1 MSYRKKNKSD
11 LTTTNPLGRLPTGRA
26 IGAYIKSIINNSLY
40 DFHEWEAFR
49 VTKVFTDRT
58 SDLRGAVT
66 GQFVI
71 EPNQDVLGGVVRPFF
86 GNGILQVPVAGEHV
100 GVVEFNGRHYYIG
113 TINQKGQI
121 RENTLVDKPYPLPNL
136 KFSEDDTFKRKEIS
150 PINITEGS
158 TLYEGRFGQSI
169 HFDRNKD
176 NDLPVIRIG
185 VKSSNKV
192 LGGIAVPVDDSFEN
206 SDSMIV
212 LTSGGEKFSKNKFED
227 GKIDGKKILLKSDG
241 IFISGGQEIRLNSSN
256 VKLGGADKLEPVV
269 KGDTLIVFLEEILT
283 QLGTAANAFTT
294 DKGGG
299 TALQAAIEE
308 LKLTLST
315 KKDSLLS
322 KKVKTQ

>member
-1 MSYRKKNKSD
+1 MSYIKKNKSD

-40 DFHEWEAFR
+40 DFHEWEALR

-71 EPNQDVLGGVVRPFF
+71 EPNQDILGGVVRPFF

-136 KFSEDDTFKRKEIS
+136 KFSDDDTFKRKEIS

-176 NDLPVIRIG
+176 NDSPVIRIG

-241 IFISGGQEIRLNSSN
+241 IFIDGEVRLGSS
-256 VKLGGADKLEPVV
+256 KDSLEPVV
-269 KGDTLIVFLEEILT
+269 KGDTLILFLEAILT

-299 TALQAAIEE
+299 TALQAAVEA
-308 LKLTLST
+308 LKQTLSNIE
-315 KKDSLLS
+315 DSLLS
-322 KKVKTQ
+322 SKVKTQ

>member
-26 IGAYIKSIINNSLY
+26 IGAYIKSIINNSLN
-40 DFHEWEAFR
+40 DFHEWEALR

-66 GQFVI
+66 GQFVV
-71 EPNQDVLGGVVRPFF
+71 EPNQDILGGVVRPFF

-136 KFSEDDTFKRKEIS
+136 KFSDDDTFKRKEIS

-176 NDLPVIRIG
+176 NDSPVIRIG

-241 IFISGGQEIRLNSSN
+241 IFIDGEVRLGSS
-256 VKLGGADKLEPVV
+256 KDSLEPVV
-269 KGDTLIVFLEEILT
+269 KGDTLILFLEAILT

-299 TALQAAIEE
+299 TALQAAVEA
-308 LKLTLST
+308 LKQTLSNIE
-315 KKDSLLS
+315 DSLLS
-322 KKVKTQ
+322 SKVKTQ

>member
-176 NDLPVIRIG
+176 NDSPVIRIG

-241 IFISGGQEIRLNSSN
+241 IFIDGEVRLGSS
-256 VKLGGADKLEPVV
+256 KDSLEPVV
-269 KGDTLIVFLEEILT
+269 KGDTLILFLETMLT
-283 QLGTAANAFTT
+283 QLSTAANAFTT

-299 TALQAAIEE
+299 TALQAAVEA
-308 LKLTLST
+308 LKTTLSNIE
-315 KKDSLLS
+315 DSLLS
-322 KKVKTQ
+322 SKVKTQ

>member
-40 DFHEWEAFR
+40 DFHEWEALR

-66 GQFVI
+66 GQFVV
-71 EPNQDVLGGVVRPFF
+71 EPNQDILGGVVRPFF

-176 NDLPVIRIG
+176 NDSPVIRIG

-241 IFISGGQEIRLNSSN
+241 IFIDGEVRLGSS
-256 VKLGGADKLEPVV
+256 KDSLEPVV
-269 KGDTLIVFLEEILT
+269 KGDTLILFLETILT

-294 DKGGG
+294 YKGGG
-299 TALQAAIEE
+299 TALQTAVEV
-308 LKLTLST
+308 LKQTLSNIE
-315 KKDSLLS
+315 DSLLS
-322 KKVKTQ
+322 SKVKTQ

>member
-192 LGGIAVPVDDSFEN
+192 FGGIAVPVDDSFEN

-241 IFISGGQEIRLNSSN
+241 IFIDGEVRLGTA
-256 VKLGGADKLEPVV
+256 VEKDLQPVV
-269 KGDTLIVFLEEILT
+269 KGDDLLQFLDT
-283 QLGTAANAFTT
+283 
-294 DKGGG
+294 
-299 TALQAAIEE
+299 
-308 LKLTLST
+308 
-315 KKDSLLS
+315 LLS
-322 KKVKTQ
+322 KLQLVAPKITGPSTAAGAELLKVVAELKAELKKKTILSSKVKTQ

>member
-1 MSYRKKNKSD
+1 M
-11 LTTTNPLGRLPTGRA
+11 
-26 IGAYIKSIINNSLY
+26 
-40 DFHEWEAFR
+40 
-49 VTKVFTDRT
+49 TKVFTDRT

-66 GQFVI
+66 GQFVV
-71 EPNQDVLGGVVRPFF
+71 EPNQDILGGVVRPFF

-136 KFSEDDTFKRKEIS
+136 KFSDDDTFKRKEIS

-176 NDLPVIRIG
+176 NDSPVIRIG

-241 IFISGGQEIRLNSSN
+241 IFIDGEVRLGSS
-256 VKLGGADKLEPVV
+256 KDSLEPVV
-269 KGDTLIVFLEEILT
+269 KGDTLILFLEAILT

-299 TALQAAIEE
+299 TALQAAVEA
-308 LKLTLST
+308 LKQTLSNIE
-315 KKDSLLS
+315 DSLLS
-322 KKVKTQ
+322 SKVKTQ

>member
-40 DFHEWEAFR
+40 DFHEWEALR

-71 EPNQDVLGGVVRPFF
+71 EPNQDILGGVVRPFF

-176 NDLPVIRIG
+176 NDSPVIRIG

-241 IFISGGQEIRLNSSN
+241 IFIDGEVRLGSS
-256 VKLGGADKLEPVV
+256 KDSLEPVV
-269 KGDTLIVFLEEILT
+269 KGDTLILFLEAILT

-299 TALQAAIEE
+299 TALQAAVEA
-308 LKLTLST
+308 LKQTLSNID
-315 KKDSLLS
+315 DSLLS
-322 KKVKTQ
+322 SKVKTQ

>member
-40 DFHEWEAFR
+40 DFHEWEALR

-71 EPNQDVLGGVVRPFF
+71 EPNQDILGGVVRPFF

-212 LTSGGEKFSKNKFED
+212 LTSGGEKFSKNKFE
-227 GKIDGKKILLKSDG
+227 GGQIDGKKILLKSDG
-241 IFISGGQEIRLNSSN
+241 IFIDGEVRLGTA
-256 VKLGGADKLEPVV
+256 VEKDLQPVV
-269 KGDTLIVFLEEILT
+269 KGDDLLQFLDT
-283 QLGTAANAFTT
+283 
-294 DKGGG
+294 
-299 TALQAAIEE
+299 
-308 LKLTLST
+308 
-315 KKDSLLS
+315 LLS
-322 KKVKTQ
+322 KLQLVAPKITGPSTAAGAELLKVVAELKAELKKKTILSSKVKTQ

>member
-176 NDLPVIRIG
+176 NDSPVIRIG

-241 IFISGGQEIRLNSSN
+241 IFIDGEVRLGSS
-256 VKLGGADKLEPVV
+256 KDSLEPVV
-269 KGDTLIVFLEEILT
+269 KGDTLILFLEAILT

-299 TALQAAIEE
+299 TALQAAVEG
-308 LKLTLST
+308 LKQTLSQIE
-315 KKDSLLS
+315 DSLLS

>member
-40 DFHEWEAFR
+40 DFHEWEALR

-71 EPNQDVLGGVVRPFF
+71 EPNQDILGGVVRPFF

-136 KFSEDDTFKRKEIS
+136 KFSDDDTFKRKEIS

-176 NDLPVIRIG
+176 NDSPVIRIG

-241 IFISGGQEIRLNSSN
+241 IFIDGEVRLGSS
-256 VKLGGADKLEPVV
+256 KDSLEPVV
-269 KGDTLIVFLEEILT
+269 KGDTLILFLETILT

-299 TALQAAIEE
+299 TALQTAVEVLKQTLSNIEE
-308 LKLTLST
+308 
-315 KKDSLLS
+315 SLLS
-322 KKVKTQ
+322 SKEKTQ

>member
-11 LTTTNPLGRLPTGRA
+11 LTTTNPLGRLPSGRA

-192 LGGIAVPVDDSFEN
+192 FGGIAVPVDDSFEN

-212 LTSGGEKFSKNKFED
+212 LTSGGEKFSKNKFE
-227 GKIDGKKILLKSDG
+227 GGQIDGKKILLKSDG
-241 IFISGGQEIRLNSSN
+241 IFIDGEVRLGTA
-256 VKLGGADKLEPVV
+256 VEKDLQPVV
-269 KGDTLIVFLEEILT
+269 KGDDLLQFLDT
-283 QLGTAANAFTT
+283 
-294 DKGGG
+294 
-299 TALQAAIEE
+299 
-308 LKLTLST
+308 
-315 KKDSLLS
+315 LLS
-322 KKVKTQ
+322 KLQLVAPKITGPSTAAGAELLKVVAELKAELKKKTILSSKVKTQ

>member
-11 LTTTNPLGRLPTGRA
+11 LTTTNPLGRLPSGRA

-40 DFHEWEAFR
+40 DFHEWEALR

-71 EPNQDVLGGVVRPFF
+71 EPNQDILGGVVRPFF

-176 NDLPVIRIG
+176 NDSPVIRIG

-241 IFISGGQEIRLNSSN
+241 IFIDGEVRLGSS
-256 VKLGGADKLEPVV
+256 KDSLEPVV
-269 KGDTLIVFLEEILT
+269 KGDTLILFLEAILT

-299 TALQAAIEE
+299 TALQAAVEG
-308 LKLTLST
+308 LKQTLSQIE
-315 KKDSLLS
+315 DSLLS

>member
-241 IFISGGQEIRLNSSN
+241 IFIDGEVRLGSS
-256 VKLGGADKLEPVV
+256 KDSLEPVV
-269 KGDTLIVFLEEILT
+269 KGDTLILFLEAILT

-299 TALQAAIEE
+299 TALQTAVEA
-308 LKLTLST
+308 LKTTLSNIE
-315 KKDSLLS
+315 DSLLS
-322 KKVKTQ
+322 SKVKTQ

>member
-11 LTTTNPLGRLPTGRA
+11 LTTTNPLGRLPSGRA

-40 DFHEWEAFR
+40 DFHEWEALR

-71 EPNQDVLGGVVRPFF
+71 EPNQDILGGVVRPFF

-150 PINITEGS
+150 PINITEDS

-176 NDLPVIRIG
+176 NDSPVIRIG

-241 IFISGGQEIRLNSSN
+241 IFIDGEVRLGSS
-256 VKLGGADKLEPVV
+256 KDSLEPVV
-269 KGDTLIVFLEEILT
+269 KGDTLILFLEAILT

-299 TALQAAIEE
+299 TALQAAVEG
-308 LKLTLST
+308 LKQTLSQIE
-315 KKDSLLS
+315 DSLLS

>member
-192 LGGIAVPVDDSFEN
+192 LGGVAVPVDDSFEN

-241 IFISGGQEIRLNSSN
+241 IFIDGEVRLGSS
-256 VKLGGADKLEPVV
+256 KDSLEPVV
-269 KGDTLIVFLEEILT
+269 KGDTLILFLETMLT
-283 QLGTAANAFTT
+283 QLSTAANAFTT

-299 TALQAAIEE
+299 TALQAAVEA
-308 LKLTLST
+308 LKTTLSNIE
-315 KKDSLLS
+315 DSLLS
-322 KKVKTQ
+322 SKVKTQ

>member
-212 LTSGGEKFSKNKFED
+212 LTSGGEKFSKNKFE
-227 GKIDGKKILLKSDG
+227 GGQIDGKKILLKSDG
-241 IFISGGQEIRLNSSN
+241 IFIDGEVRLGTA
-256 VKLGGADKLEPVV
+256 KEKDLHPVI
-269 KGDTLIVFLEEILT
+269 KGDTLIGFLEEILT

-299 TALQAAIEE
+299 TALQGAIEV
-308 LKLTLST
+308 LKGKLST
-315 KKDSLLS
+315 QKDSLLS

>member
-11 LTTTNPLGRLPTGRA
+11 LTTTNPLGRLPSGRA

-176 NDLPVIRIG
+176 NDSPVIRIG

-241 IFISGGQEIRLNSSN
+241 IFIDGEVRLGTA
-256 VKLGGADKLEPVV
+256 VEKDLQPVV
-269 KGDTLIVFLEEILT
+269 KGDDLLQFLDT
-283 QLGTAANAFTT
+283 
-294 DKGGG
+294 
-299 TALQAAIEE
+299 
-308 LKLTLST
+308 
-315 KKDSLLS
+315 LLS
-322 KKVKTQ
+322 KLQLVAPKITGPSTAAGAELLKVVAELKAELKKKTILSSKVKTQ

>member
-241 IFISGGQEIRLNSSN
+241 IFIDGEVRLGSS
-256 VKLGGADKLEPVV
+256 KDSLEPVV
-269 KGDTLIVFLEEILT
+269 KGDTLILFLEAILT

-299 TALQAAIEE
+299 TALQAAVEA
-308 LKLTLST
+308 LKTTLSNIE
-315 KKDSLLS
+315 DSLLS
-322 KKVKTQ
+322 SKVKTQ

>member
-40 DFHEWEAFR
+40 DFHEWEALR

-71 EPNQDVLGGVVRPFF
+71 EPNQDILGGVVRPFF

-176 NDLPVIRIG
+176 NDSPVIRIG

-241 IFISGGQEIRLNSSN
+241 IFIDGEVRLGSS
-256 VKLGGADKLEPVV
+256 KDSLEPVV
-269 KGDTLIVFLEEILT
+269 KGDTLILFLEAILT

-299 TALQAAIEE
+299 TALQAAVEG
-308 LKLTLST
+308 LKQTLSQIE
-315 KKDSLLS
+315 DSLLS

>member
-40 DFHEWEAFR
+40 DFHEWEALR

-71 EPNQDVLGGVVRPFF
+71 EPNQDILGGVVRPFF

-176 NDLPVIRIG
+176 NDSPVIRIG

-241 IFISGGQEIRLNSSN
+241 IFIDGEVRLGSS
-256 VKLGGADKLEPVV
+256 KDSLEPVV
-269 KGDTLIVFLEEILT
+269 KGDTLILFLETILT

-299 TALQAAIEE
+299 TALQTAVEV
-308 LKLTLST
+308 LKQTLSNIE
-315 KKDSLLS
+315 DSLLS
-322 KKVKTQ
+322 SKVKTQ

>member
-40 DFHEWEAFR
+40 DFHEWEALR

-176 NDLPVIRIG
+176 NDAPVIRIG
-185 VKSSNKV
+185 VKSSNRV

-241 IFISGGQEIRLNSSN
+241 IFIDGEVRLGSS
-256 VKLGGADKLEPVV
+256 KDSLEPVV
-269 KGDTLIVFLEEILT
+269 KGDTLILFLEAILT

-299 TALQAAIEE
+299 TALQAAVEV
-308 LKLTLST
+308 LKQTLSNIE
-315 KKDSLLS
+315 DSLLS
-322 KKVKTQ
+322 SKVKTQ

>member
-241 IFISGGQEIRLNSSN
+241 IFIDGEVRLGTA
-256 VKLGGADKLEPVV
+256 VEKDLQPVV
-269 KGDTLIVFLEEILT
+269 KGDDLLQFLDT
-283 QLGTAANAFTT
+283 
-294 DKGGG
+294 
-299 TALQAAIEE
+299 
-308 LKLTLST
+308 
-315 KKDSLLS
+315 LLS
-322 KKVKTQ
+322 KLQLVAPKITGPSTAAGAELLKVVAELKAELKKKTILSSKVKTQ

>member
-11 LTTTNPLGRLPTGRA
+11 LTTTNPLGRLPSGRA

-176 NDLPVIRIG
+176 NDSPVIRIG

-241 IFISGGQEIRLNSSN
+241 IFIDGEVRLGSS
-256 VKLGGADKLEPVV
+256 KDSLEPVV
-269 KGDTLIVFLEEILT
+269 KGDTLILFLEAILT

-299 TALQAAIEE
+299 TALQAAVEG
-308 LKLTLST
+308 LKQTLSQIE
-315 KKDSLLS
+315 DSLLS

>member
-40 DFHEWEAFR
+40 DFHEWEALR

-71 EPNQDVLGGVVRPFF
+71 EPNQDILGGVVRPFF

-136 KFSEDDTFKRKEIS
+136 KFSDDDTFKRKEIS

-176 NDLPVIRIG
+176 NDSPVIRIG

-241 IFISGGQEIRLNSSN
+241 IFIDGEVRLGSS
-256 VKLGGADKLEPVV
+256 KDSLEPVV
-269 KGDTLIVFLEEILT
+269 KGDTLILFLEAILT

-299 TALQAAIEE
+299 TALQAAVEA
-308 LKLTLST
+308 LKQTLSNIE
-315 KKDSLLS
+315 DSLLS
-322 KKVKTQ
+322 SKVKTQ

>member
-212 LTSGGEKFSKNKFED
+212 LTSGGEKFSKNKFE
-227 GKIDGKKILLKSDG
+227 GGQIDGKKILLKSDG
-241 IFISGGQEIRLNSSN
+241 IFIDGEVRLGTA
-256 VKLGGADKLEPVV
+256 VEKDLQPVV
-269 KGDTLIVFLEEILT
+269 KGDDLLQFLDT
-283 QLGTAANAFTT
+283 
-294 DKGGG
+294 
-299 TALQAAIEE
+299 
-308 LKLTLST
+308 
-315 KKDSLLS
+315 LLS
-322 KKVKTQ
+322 KLQLVAPKITGPSTAAGAELLKVVAELKAELKKKTILSSKVKTQ

>member
-176 NDLPVIRIG
+176 NDSPVIRIG

-212 LTSGGEKFSKNKFED
+212 LTSGGEMFSKNKFED

-241 IFISGGQEIRLNSSN
+241 IFIDGEVRLGSS
-256 VKLGGADKLEPVV
+256 KDSLEPVV
-269 KGDTLIVFLEEILT
+269 KGDTLILFLEAILT

-299 TALQAAIEE
+299 TALQAAVEG
-308 LKLTLST
+308 LKQTLSQIE
-315 KKDSLLS
+315 DSLLS

>member
-176 NDLPVIRIG
+176 NDSPVIRIG

-212 LTSGGEKFSKNKFED
+212 LTSGGEKFSKNKFE
-227 GKIDGKKILLKSDG
+227 GGQIDGKKILLKSDG
-241 IFISGGQEIRLNSSN
+241 IFIDGEVRLGSS
-256 VKLGGADKLEPVV
+256 KDSLEPVV
-269 KGDTLIVFLEEILT
+269 KGDTLILFLETMLT
-283 QLGTAANAFTT
+283 QLSTAANAFTT

-299 TALQAAIEE
+299 TALQGAIEV
-308 LKLTLST
+308 LKGKLST
-315 KKDSLLS
+315 QKDSLLS

>member
-241 IFISGGQEIRLNSSN
+241 IFIDGEVRLGSS
-256 VKLGGADKLEPVV
+256 KDSLEPVV
-269 KGDTLIVFLEEILT
+269 KGDTLILFLETMLT
-283 QLGTAANAFTT
+283 QLSTAANAFTT

-299 TALQAAIEE
+299 TALQAAVEA
-308 LKLTLST
+308 LKTTLSNIE
-315 KKDSLLS
+315 DSLLS
-322 KKVKTQ
+322 SKVKTQ

>member
-40 DFHEWEAFR
+40 DFHEWEALR

-71 EPNQDVLGGVVRPFF
+71 EPNQDILGGVVRPFF

-212 LTSGGEKFSKNKFED
+212 LTSGGEKFSKNKFE
-227 GKIDGKKILLKSDG
+227 GGQIDGKKILLKSDG
-241 IFISGGQEIRLNSSN
+241 IFIDGEVRLGTA
-256 VKLGGADKLEPVV
+256 VEADLQPVA
-269 KGDTLIVFLEEILT
+269 KGDTVKEILDDIVDVLSQVLPIAIDNT
-283 QLGTAANAFTT
+283 QTPISTKNPALLTT
-294 DKGGG
+294 
-299 TALQAAIEE
+299 INS
-308 LKLTLST
+308 LKTKTKNILST
-315 KKDSLLS
+315 
-322 KKVKTQ
+322 KVKTQ

>member
-11 LTTTNPLGRLPTGRA
+11 LTTTNPLGRLPSGRA

-40 DFHEWEAFR
+40 DFHEWEALR

-71 EPNQDVLGGVVRPFF
+71 EPNQDILGGVVRPFF

-192 LGGIAVPVDDSFEN
+192 FGGIAVPVDDSFEN

-241 IFISGGQEIRLNSSN
+241 IFIDGEVRLGSS
-256 VKLGGADKLEPVV
+256 KDSLEPVV
-269 KGDTLIVFLEEILT
+269 KGDTLILFLEAILT

-299 TALQAAIEE
+299 TALQAAVEG
-308 LKLTLST
+308 LKQTLSQIE
-315 KKDSLLS
+315 DSLLS

>member
-40 DFHEWEAFR
+40 DFHEWEALR

-66 GQFVI
+66 GQFVV
-71 EPNQDVLGGVVRPFF
+71 EPNQDILGGVVRPFF

-136 KFSEDDTFKRKEIS
+136 KFSDDDTFKRKEIS

-176 NDLPVIRIG
+176 NDSPVIRIG

-241 IFISGGQEIRLNSSN
+241 IFIDGEVRLGSS
-256 VKLGGADKLEPVV
+256 KDSLEPVV
-269 KGDTLIVFLEEILT
+269 KGDTLILFLEAILT

-299 TALQAAIEE
+299 TALQAAVEA
-308 LKLTLST
+308 LKQTLSNIE
-315 KKDSLLS
+315 DSLLS
-322 KKVKTQ
+322 SKVKTQ

>member
-192 LGGIAVPVDDSFEN
+192 FGGIAVPVDDSFEN

-241 IFISGGQEIRLNSSN
+241 IFIDGEVRLGSS
-256 VKLGGADKLEPVV
+256 KDSLEPVV
-269 KGDTLIVFLEEILT
+269 KGDTLILFLEAILT

-299 TALQAAIEE
+299 TALQAAVEG
-308 LKLTLST
+308 LKQTLSQIE
-315 KKDSLLS
+315 DSLLS

>member
-40 DFHEWEAFR
+40 DFHEWEALR

-66 GQFVI
+66 GQFVV
-71 EPNQDVLGGVVRPFF
+71 EPNQDILGGVVRPFF

-136 KFSEDDTFKRKEIS
+136 KFSDDDTFKRKEIS

-176 NDLPVIRIG
+176 NDSPVIRIG

-241 IFISGGQEIRLNSSN
+241 IFIDGEVRLGSS
-256 VKLGGADKLEPVV
+256 KDSLEPVV
-269 KGDTLIVFLEEILT
+269 KGDTLILFLEAILT

-299 TALQAAIEE
+299 TALQAAVET
-308 LKLTLST
+308 LKQTLSNIE
-315 KKDSLLS
+315 DSLLS
-322 KKVKTQ
+322 SKVKTQ

>member
-40 DFHEWEAFR
+40 DFHEWEALR

-71 EPNQDVLGGVVRPFF
+71 EPNQDILGGVVRPFF

-176 NDLPVIRIG
+176 NDSPVIRIG

-212 LTSGGEKFSKNKFED
+212 LTSGGEKFSKNKFE
-227 GKIDGKKILLKSDG
+227 GGQIDGKKILLKSDG
-241 IFISGGQEIRLNSSN
+241 IFIDGEVRLGSS
-256 VKLGGADKLEPVV
+256 KDSLEPVV
-269 KGDTLIVFLEEILT
+269 KGDTLILFLEAILT

-299 TALQAAIEE
+299 TALQAAVEV
-308 LKLTLST
+308 LKQTLSNIE
-315 KKDSLLS
+315 DSLLS
-322 KKVKTQ
+322 SKVKTQ

>member
-192 LGGIAVPVDDSFEN
+192 LGGVAVPVDDSFEN

-241 IFISGGQEIRLNSSN
+241 IFIDGEVRLGTG
-256 VKLGGADKLEPVV
+256 VEADLQPVV
-269 KGDTLIVFLEEILT
+269 KGDTVKEILDDIVDVLSQVLPIAIDNT
-283 QLGTAANAFTT
+283 QTPISTKNP
-294 DKGGG
+294 
-299 TALQAAIEE
+299 ALLTKINS
-308 LKLTLST
+308 LKTKTENILST
-315 KKDSLLS
+315 
-322 KKVKTQ
+322 KVKTQ

>member
-40 DFHEWEAFR
+40 DFHEWEALR

-66 GQFVI
+66 GQFVV
-71 EPNQDVLGGVVRPFF
+71 EPNQDILGGVVRPFF

-176 NDLPVIRIG
+176 NDSPVIRIG

-241 IFISGGQEIRLNSSN
+241 IFIDGEVRLGSS
-256 VKLGGADKLEPVV
+256 KDSLEPVV
-269 KGDTLIVFLEEILT
+269 KGDTLILFLEAILT

-299 TALQAAIEE
+299 TALQAAVEA
-308 LKLTLST
+308 LKQTLSNIE
-315 KKDSLLS
+315 DSLLS
-322 KKVKTQ
+322 SKVKTQ

>member
-40 DFHEWEAFR
+40 DFHEWEALR

-71 EPNQDVLGGVVRPFF
+71 EPNQDILGGVVRPFF

-176 NDLPVIRIG
+176 NDSPVIRIG

-241 IFISGGQEIRLNSSN
+241 IFIDGEVRLGSS
-256 VKLGGADKLEPVV
+256 KDSLEPVV
-269 KGDTLIVFLEEILT
+269 KGDTLILFLEAILT

-299 TALQAAIEE
+299 TALQAAVEA
-308 LKLTLST
+308 LKQTLSNIE
-315 KKDSLLS
+315 DSLLS
-322 KKVKTQ
+322 SKVKTQ

>member
-192 LGGIAVPVDDSFEN
+192 FGGIAVPVDDSFEN

-212 LTSGGEKFSKNKFED
+212 LTSGGEKFSKNKFE
-227 GKIDGKKILLKSDG
+227 GGQIDGKKILLKSDG
-241 IFISGGQEIRLNSSN
+241 IFIDGEVRLGTA
-256 VKLGGADKLEPVV
+256 VEKDLQPVV
-269 KGDTLIVFLEEILT
+269 KGDELVKVLDAIIKAITD
-283 QLGTAANAFTT
+283 GANAFTT
-294 DKGGG
+294 EKAAG
-299 TALQAAIEE
+299 TLIQNLLRLVPKTETI
-308 LKLTLST
+308 LSNT
-315 KKDSLLS
+315 
-322 KKVKTQ
+322 VKTK

>member
-40 DFHEWEAFR
+40 DFHEWEALR

-66 GQFVI
+66 GQFVV
-71 EPNQDVLGGVVRPFF
+71 EPNQDILGGVVRPFF

-136 KFSEDDTFKRKEIS
+136 KFSDDDTFKRKEIS

-176 NDLPVIRIG
+176 NDSPVIRIG

-227 GKIDGKKILLKSDG
+227 GKIDGKKKLLKSDG
-241 IFISGGQEIRLNSSN
+241 IFIDGEVRLGSS
-256 VKLGGADKLEPVV
+256 KDSLEPVV
-269 KGDTLIVFLEEILT
+269 KGDTLILFLEAILT

-299 TALQAAIEE
+299 TALQTAVEV
-308 LKLTLST
+308 LKQTLSNIE
-315 KKDSLLS
+315 DSLLS
-322 KKVKTQ
+322 SKVKTQ

>member
-227 GKIDGKKILLKSDG
+227 SKIDGKKILLKSDG
-241 IFISGGQEIRLNSSN
+241 IFIDGEVRLGTA
-256 VKLGGADKLEPVV
+256 VEKDLQPVV
-269 KGDTLIVFLEEILT
+269 KGDDLLQFLDT
-283 QLGTAANAFTT
+283 
-294 DKGGG
+294 
-299 TALQAAIEE
+299 
-308 LKLTLST
+308 
-315 KKDSLLS
+315 LLS
-322 KKVKTQ
+322 KLQLVAPKITGPSTAAGAELLKVVAELKAELKKKTILSSKVKTQ